1 MRSFQTR
8 RSFSDPKSGCNGGPV
23 ARPFDGSRID
33 AAKDLW
39 SYQSLFRRAGP
50 EKAGLSVLGERLWR
64 RAGPNVETTRQH
76 PLVSALER
84 RLSQRQI
91 DRREFLRA
99 AALLGLSA
107 SSAYGYAIGSSSPGR
122 AAEHARPMGGTLR
135 IAMSVQDVS
144 SPHSYEWW
152 EHNITRNVCEY
163 LTLTGHDN
171 ITRPYL
177 AERWEASDDLKSWT
191 LRLRQD
197 VNWHSGRRFTAEDV
211 DWNIRRVLDERT
223 GSSVRAFMQSYMLD
237 SYEEGGQV
245 HSRLWDES
253 AIEILDS
260 HTVRL
265 NCREPQLAV
274 PEHLFHYPFLMLDPE
289 DEGRFGPG
297 ANGTGAF
304 SLVEFEVGKIAV
316 LEARPD
322 YWGSGPYVDR
332 LEFVDL
338 GEDPAAAVD
347 ALAARRVHGLHFADT
362 VQLDALQMIPHLR
375 LYSVPTADTAV
386 VRGKV
391 TQKPFD
397 DPRVRRALRMAVDPV
412 RTNQIIMGDLGVPAE
427 HHHVSPIHSDYAP
440 LPATTR
446 DVAAA
451 RQLLAD
457 AGYPEGVDLGK
468 IDCKSYP
475 SWEFNT
481 VQALVEQWKD
491 AGIRCKVNLMPPG
504 EFYKIWNTTALGF
517 TEWAHRP
524 LGVMVLE
531 LAYRSGAAWNE
542 SEFSNPVFDRLL
554 TEAGGILDTGRRREV
569 MREIQEIMQLEG
581 PIVQPIWRSVATV
594 MDKRVSGFAMHPTKY
609 IFGNELSLE
618 T

>member
-1 MRSFQTR
+1 MSSDADRSVCAQKPD
-8 RSFSDPKSGCNGGPV
+8 SDIDPRVEPV
-23 ARPFDGSRID
+23 GASRID
-33 AAKDLW
+33 AEQHLW
-39 SYQSLFRRAGP
+39 SYHPLYRRAGP
-50 EKAGLSVLGERLWR
+50 ERAGHAVLGERLWS
-64 RAGPNVETTRQH
+64 RAGSNVENTRQH
-76 PLVSALER
+76 PLVSALKC
-84 RLSQRQI
+84 RLSQGQI
-91 DRREFLRA
+91 ERREFLRA
-99 AALLGLSA
+99 ATLLGLSA
-107 SSAYGYAIGSSSPGR
+107 SSAYGLAFGSSSECHAADHPR
-122 AAEHARPMGGTLR
+122 ATGGTLR

-191 LRLRQD
+191 LHLRQD
-197 VNWHSGRRFTAEDV
+197 VRWHSGRQFGAEDV

-223 GSSVRAFMQSYMLD
+223 GSSVRAFMQGYMLD

-245 HSRLWDES
+245 HSRLWHEN
-253 AIEILDS
+253 AIEVLDA
-260 HTVRL
+260 HTIRL

-274 PEHLFHYPFLMLDPE
+274 PEHLFHYPFLILDPQ
-289 DEGRFGPG
+289 DEGQFGPG
-297 ANGTGAF
+297 SNGTGAF

-322 YWGSGPYVDR
+322 YWGSGPYIDR

-338 GEDPAAAVD
+338 GEDPAAAVE
-347 ALAARRVHGLHFADT
+347 ALAAKRVHGLHFADT
-362 VQLDALQMIPHLR
+362 VQLDALQMISHLK

-391 TQKPFD
+391 TEKPFD
-397 DPRVRRALRMAVDPV
+397 DARVRRALRLAVDPV
-412 RTNQIIMGDLGVPAE
+412 RTNQIILGDLGIPAE

-440 LPATTR
+440 LPAATR
-446 DVAAA
+446 DVEKAK
-451 RQLLAD
+451 QLLAD
-457 AGYPEGVDLGK
+457 AGYPEGIDLGR

-504 EFYKIWNTTALGF
+504 EFYKIWNTTPLGF

-542 SEFSNPVFDRLL
+542 SEFSNPTFDRLL

-569 MREIQEIMQLEG
+569 MREIQQIMQLEG

-594 MDKRVSGFAMHPTKY
+594 MDKKVRGFAMHPTKY
-609 IFGNELSLE
+609 IFGNELSIE